1 MRLILSV
8 LLLTLAPLAAPVH
21 AQGYPERPVTLVV
34 PFAAGGPS
42 DAIGRVIAQRMSREL
57 KQQIVIEN
65 VAGVGGTLGSARVV
79 KAAPD
84 GYTLLINDLALP
96 SAPLLKRNLTFNVRA
111 DLVPVGVLNTGPMV
125 LIARRT
131 LGIASVGDLAAR
143 MKGDST
149 PLNLGHSGIGSNSH
163 MCGLLLQASIGA
175 KVTEVAYRGAGPA
188 MNDLV
193 GGTLD
198 IMCEQTATAL
208 PQVQGGSVVALA
220 VTSAARLPA
229 LPSVPTMIEAG
240 HAGFEFVLWHGL
252 YAPSGTPKPI
262 IDVLS
267 QAMNASLDD
276 PEIRA
281 RYAEMGRSELP
292 PDARTPAAHAARLEA
307 EIERLRGLLEGAGVK
322 PQE

>member
-1 MRLILSV
+1 MRPVFAALIMMLV
-8 LLLTLAPLAAPVH
+8 ALATPADAED
-21 AQGYPERPVTLVV
+21 YPNRPVTLVV

-42 DAIGRVIAQRMSREL
+42 DAIGRVLAQRMSREL

-65 VAGVGGTLGSARVV
+65 VSGVGGALGSARVA
-79 KAAPD
+79 KAAAD

-96 SAPLLKRNLTFNVRA
+96 SAPLLKRTLAFNVRTDFA
-111 DLVPVGVLNTGPMV
+111 PIGVLNTGPMV
-125 LIARRT
+125 LIARST
-131 LGIASVGDLAAR
+131 LGIASIADLARR
-143 MKGDST
+143 MKSDSA

-163 MCGLLLQASIGA
+163 MCGLLLQASLGA

-229 LPSVPTMIEAG
+229 LPAAPTMIESG
-240 HAGFEFVLWHGL
+240 YAGFEFVLWHGL
-252 YAPSGTPKPI
+252 YAPAGTPKAV

-267 QAMNASLDD
+267 QAMNASLED
-276 PEIRA
+276 PEIRT

-292 PDARTPAAHAARLEA
+292 PEARTPAAHAARLEA
-307 EIERLRGLLEGAGVK
+307 EIERLRALLEGAGVK

>member
-1 MRLILSV
+1 MRLIAALILITLSLV
-8 LLLTLAPLAAPVH
+8 CGPALA
-21 AQGYPERPVTLVV
+21 QTYPERPVTLVV

-42 DAIGRVIAQRMSREL
+42 DAIARVLAQRMSQEL
-57 KQQIVIEN
+57 KQQIVVEN
-65 VAGVGGTLGSARVV
+65 VAGVGGTLGSARVA

-84 GYTLLINDLALP
+84 GYTILINDLALP
-96 SAPLLKRNLTFNVRA
+96 SAPLLKRNLTFDVRT
-111 DLVPVGVLNTGPMV
+111 DLAPIGVLNTGPMV

-131 LGIASVGDLAAR
+131 LGITSIEQLAAR
-143 MKGDST
+143 MRTDPA

-208 PQVQGGSVVALA
+208 PQVQGGSVAAIA
-220 VTSAARLPA
+220 VTSAERLAALPA
-229 LPSVPTMIEAG
+229 APTMIEAG
-240 HAGFEFVLWHGL
+240 YPKFNFVLWHGL
-252 YAPSGTPKPI
+252 YAPAATPKGVV
-262 IDVLS
+262 DTLAAAL
-267 QAMNASLDD
+267 QASLDD
-276 PEIRA
+276 PDIA
-281 RYAEMGRSELP
+281 KRYAEMGRSALASA
-292 PDARTPAAHAARLEA
+292 DRTPAAHKQRLEA
-307 EIERLRGLLEGAGVK
+307 EIDRLRTLLESAGVK